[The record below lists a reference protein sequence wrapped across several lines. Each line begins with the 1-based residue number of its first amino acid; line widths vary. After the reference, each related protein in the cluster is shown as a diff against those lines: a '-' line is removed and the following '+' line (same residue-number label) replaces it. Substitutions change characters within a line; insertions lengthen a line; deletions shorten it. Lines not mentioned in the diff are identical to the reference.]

1 MKQQERRI
9 FLIQRLLKERK
20 AYGEIQIPETSE
32 EQKQLLRGLM
42 NLREAK
48 QIDHKFLQIQ
58 DEYLKEETRRK
69 GITDL
74 EALEAI
80 QKGIYLWKGDITTLR
95 CDAIVNAANS
105 GMTGCYV
112 PNHQCIDNCIHSFAG
127 IELRIACGEMMER
140 QGFAE
145 PVGQAKITLAYNLPC
160 KYILHTVGPI
170 VTGKLTSKECELLA
184 SCYRSCLELASEN
197 RLESVAFCCISTG
210 EFHFPNVKAAEIAVS
225 TVKKYMR
232 KESSVKKVIFNV
244 FKDSDEEIY
253 RQLLAAD

>member
-9 FLIQRLLKERK
+9 FLIQRLLNERK

-48 QIDHKFLQIQ
+48 QIDHEFLQIQ

-105 GMTGCYV
+105 QMLGC
-112 PNHQCIDNCIHSFAG
+112 
-127 IELRIACGEMMER
+127 
-140 QGFAE
+140 
-145 PVGQAKITLAYNLPC
+145 
-160 KYILHTVGPI
+160 
-170 VTGKLTSKECELLA
+170 
-184 SCYRSCLELASEN
+184 
-197 RLESVAFCCISTG
+197 FC
-210 EFHFPNVKAAEIAVS
+210 P
-225 TVKKYMR
+225 
-232 KESSVKKVIFNV
+232 
-244 FKDSDEEIY
+244 
-253 RQLLAAD
+253 

>member
-20 AYGEIQIPETSE
+20 AYGKIQIPETSE

-48 QIDHKFLQIQ
+48 QIDHEFLQIQ

-105 GMTGCYV
+105 GVAITQRLGKFDR
-112 PNHQCIDNCIHSFAG
+112 HWLG
-127 IELRIACGEMMER
+127 IKNIA
-140 QGFAE
+140 A
-145 PVGQAKITLAYNLPC
+145 
-160 KYILHTVGPI
+160 H
-170 VTGKLTSKECELLA
+170 
-184 SCYRSCLELASEN
+184 
-197 RLESVAFCCISTG
+197 
-210 EFHFPNVKAAEIAVS
+210 
-225 TVKKYMR
+225 
-232 KESSVKKVIFNV
+232 
-244 FKDSDEEIY
+244 
-253 RQLLAAD
+253 